1 MNSPPPSSSSSSS
14 SSQLDAANAVSAVP
28 ALLTGRVALV
38 TGAARGIG
46 KVIAA
51 ALESS
56 GCVVWR
62 LDRDLT
68 AAGTAGDPAQN
79 DDAHGHEQSNGKG
92 NPNRNGNRDDTSSP
106 SDDRTVQVDVR
117 DRAGLEALAARIA
130 AVDGGLDILVNNAGT
145 MTTGGFDKTPA
156 DAFQELVDTNLVGI
170 FHCVQLF
177 APHLRRGGS
186 IVNIASV
193 SAQRGG
199 GAVGNVWYGATKAGV
214 VALTS
219 GLARE
224 LGPRGIRV
232 NAISPAVVD
241 TALTHAALTPEV
253 RSRTLGRLPLGRL
266 AESADV
272 ADATVFL
279 CSQAARFI
287 TGATLTVDGGFL
299 TT

>member
-1 MNSPPPSSSSSSS
+1 M
-14 SSQLDAANAVSAVP
+14 SAQQSLVTRP
-28 ALLTGRVALV
+28 LQGRVALV

-46 KVIAA
+46 RVIAA
-51 ALESS
+51 SLEAN

-62 LDRDLT
+62 IDKS
-68 AAGTAGDPAQN
+68 
-79 DDAHGHEQSNGKG
+79 DDATG
-92 NPNRNGNRDDTSSP
+92 
-106 SDDRTVQVDVR
+106 DRIVCVDVR
-117 DRAGLEALAARIA
+117 DRDAMASVAARI
-130 AVDGGLDILVNNAGT
+130 VERDGGVDILVNNAGT
-145 MTTGGFDKTPA
+145 MTTGPFDRTDA
-156 DAFQELVDTNLVGI
+156 LAFQELVDTNLGGV
-170 FHCVQLF
+170 FHCVQIF
-177 APHLRRGGS
+177 APHLRKGGS
-186 IVNIASV
+186 IINIASV

-232 NAISPAVVD
+232 NAISPAVID
-241 TALTHAALTPEV
+241 TAMTHDALTDDV
-253 RSRTLGRLPLGRL
+253 RTRTLARLPLGRL
-266 AESADV
+266 AQADDI

-279 CSQAARFI
+279 CSEAARFV

>member
-1 MNSPPPSSSSSSS
+1 MTHDPNSSGAPDSPP
-14 SSQLDAANAVSAVP
+14 V
-28 ALLTGRVALV
+28 RRIALV
-38 TGAARGIG
+38 TGSARGIG
-46 KVIAA
+46 LVIAA
-51 ALESS
+51 ALEAA
-56 GCVVWR
+56 GCTVWR
-62 LDRDLT
+62 LDK
-68 AAGTAGDPAQN
+68 AGD
-79 DDAHGHEQSNGKG
+79 
-92 NPNRNGNRDDTSSP
+92 DTGE
-106 SDDRTVQVDVR
+106 RVVRADVR
-117 DRAGLEALAARIA
+117 DPTALAALALRIA
-130 AVDGGLDILVNNAGT
+130 GRDGGLDILVNNAGT
-145 MTTGGFDKTPA
+145 MTTGPYDRTGAQD
-156 DAFQELVDTNLVGI
+156 FQELVDTNLGGI
-170 FHCVQLF
+170 FHCVQAF

-241 TALTHAALTPEV
+241 TAMTHAALTADV
-253 RSRTLGRLPLGRL
+253 RSRTLGRLPLGRI
-266 AESADV
+266 AEARDI

-279 CSQAARFI
+279 CSEAARFI
-287 TGATLTVDGGFL
+287 TGATVPVDGGFL